1 MADSQQLRVKLVKK
15 QAIRLVLVMA
25 STYPSLSS
33 ALSLGEIQFNSQVNQ
48 PFKARIELLQATEQ
62 ELAKLQVHVA
72 PPSLFAQ
79 AQLARP
85 QFMDSL
91 KFARSIKQG
100 RNYLLISSTQAITEP
115 EFNLLLELTSP
126 KGQLLK
132 RYSIAL
138 AEPRSEPRST
148 VAEAQPQPLTAPI
161 ASLKVEPESLA
172 SAALVEAVESESLPQ
187 ATAAIK
193 ATQKPSRQAHS
204 ARSSGSEPVKSK
216 LLMPK
221 VAIPLPPLAFKY
233 RYRVRKTD
241 TIFTIAER
249 LNLSSL
255 SLDEKV
261 LALYARNP
269 HAFIKGDLHQLKRG
283 AVLKTPTAVRR
294 KPILEAPVQI
304 ASLPSVPKP
313 AAPVP
318 TQPTLNLAKN
328 LVKSTSTTE
337 TRLAID
343 PPLAQVLKTQELASG
358 LILRDLQER
367 LNQAQSL
374 LAKGVHENTE
384 LKELVQEKNRLLT
397 RREQELA
404 ALQTEMTQVQTK
416 TAEGAAGAKGV
427 PRLAL
432 MELEQPVVNLENTWQ
447 GVFTSP
453 LVWKMTALSSLFLVL
468 VALWQKRRSDD
479 QFMQLSVQNA
489 ILLPD
494 AYVDED
500 DTTGDLDFLWA
511 EDELDFAHEQLI
523 SLRHSMASLREKNQ
537 RLQAYLQLEPLSTA
551 L

>member
-1 MADSQQLRVKLVKK
+1 MVKK

-25 STYPSLSS
+25 STYPGLSS

-85 QFMDSL
+85 KFMDSL

-138 AEPRSEPRST
+138 AEPRSKPRST
-148 VAEAQPQPLTAPI
+148 VAEVQPQSPIAPI
-161 ASLKVEPESLA
+161 TPLKEESESLA
-172 SAALVEAVESESLPQ
+172 STALVETVESESLPQ
-187 ATAAIK
+187 ATLAIK
-193 ATQKPSRQAHS
+193 ATQKSSRQAHS
-204 ARSSGSEPVKSK
+204 ARSSGSEPVKPK
-216 LLMPK
+216 VLMPK

-269 HAFIKGDLHQLKRG
+269 HAFVKGDLNQLKRG
-283 AVLKTPTAVRR
+283 VVLKTPTALRR
-294 KPILEAPVQI
+294 KPILEPAPVQI
-304 ASLPSVPKP
+304 ASLPAVSKP
-313 AAPVP
+313 AVPVP
-318 TQPTLNLAKN
+318 QQPKLNLAKN
-328 LVKSTSTTE
+328 LAKSTSPTE
-337 TRLAID
+337 AQLALD

-358 LILRDLQER
+358 LILSDLQER

-511 EDELDFAHEQLI
+511 EGELNFAHEQLT

-537 RLQAYLQLEPLSTA
+537 RLQAYLQQEPLSTA